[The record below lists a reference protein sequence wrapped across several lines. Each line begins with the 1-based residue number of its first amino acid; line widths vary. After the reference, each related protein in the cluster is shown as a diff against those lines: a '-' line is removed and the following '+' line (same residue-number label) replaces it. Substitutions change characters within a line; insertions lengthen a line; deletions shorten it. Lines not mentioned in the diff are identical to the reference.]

1 MCVLS
6 ARVCFSRGMA
16 ESQKSFESCGRE
28 FYQNEGLTQPKVA
41 LDTTEVSNSE
51 NARLFE
57 GAVELET
64 KIAFKHTCG
73 FHWSNI
79 ADHHCKA

>member
-1 MCVLS
+1 MQESVLQWGWY
-6 ARVCFSRGMA
+6 R
-16 ESQKSFESCGRE
+16 KSKVNFQSCGRE

-51 NARLFE
+51 NAGLFE